1 MQKPNSD
8 SIMKTEGWGQI
19 NWRKAERYVFRLQKR
34 IYKASFRGKFPP
46 KNAALL
52 PAVVMSS
59 DAANSKRP

>member
-1 MQKPNSD
+1 MEKPNSD
-8 SIMKTEGWGQI
+8 LEIKTEGWKQI
-19 NWRKAERYVFRLQKR
+19 NWAKAERYVFKLQKR

-59 DAANSKRP
+59 DAASSKRR